1 MGILRV
7 GAFDREGDALEAG
20 GQAIRASLVGVMLAV
35 AHVAEGVADRA
46 GFRGPLLRF
55 AQGRQ
60 TGEDARQYTSQGRT
74 LTLLWTART
83 PSGCQRLMKA
93 IQKGESEVG
102 VCCEGRTIRH
112 GAHRRGG

>member
-20 GQAIRASLVGVMLAV
+20 GQAIRASFVGVMLAV

-60 TGEDARQYTSQGRT
+60 TGEDARPTQ
-74 LTLLWTART
+74 ARDG
-83 PSGCQRLMKA
+83 P
-93 IQKGESEVG
+93 
-102 VCCEGRTIRH
+102 
-112 GAHRRGG
+112 